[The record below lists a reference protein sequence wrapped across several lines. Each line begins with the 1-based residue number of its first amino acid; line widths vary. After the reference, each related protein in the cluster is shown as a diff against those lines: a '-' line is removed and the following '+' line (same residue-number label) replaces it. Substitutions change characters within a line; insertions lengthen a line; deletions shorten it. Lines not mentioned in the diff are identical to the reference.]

1 MKKIIIL
8 IQKVNHNIL
17 SELGFFALK
26 NAFKNISDNIAVFDV
41 PAKIVRKLNNDKY

>member
-1 MKKIIIL
+1 MKKIIIS

-26 NAFKNISDNIAVFDV
+26 NPFKNISDNIAVFSLYHN
-41 PAKIVRKLNNDKY
+41 IIYKLNNDKY